1 LVAGP
6 RVAVSLGSLS
16 QGFSIPE
23 LTRAKRPGA
32 VRKIVCFSP
41 AGDLVGGAVVVA
53 IGVDACRH
61 LKGRPENLAIAT
73 LPLLLGL
80 HQVDETLVWWG
91 LQGHVSREV
100 GHVAT
105 WIYLL
110 FALIVLPILVPALLA
125 VFEHSPRRR
134 WRYAPFGAL
143 GAFVSGVLLEAML
156 VGHPAARLGAYHLV
170 YSIGLQHG
178 VVFIGLYIVA
188 TCGPLLASGRRVLVW
203 FGGANLVAVVV
214 LALLCASGF
223 TSLWCF
229 YAALLSGA
237 IALHLRLRQPREDR
251 VAAPRV
257 TYTESVPS

>member
-1 LVAGP
+1 
-6 RVAVSLGSLS
+6 
-16 QGFSIPE
+16 
-23 LTRAKRPGA
+23 
-32 VRKIVCFSP
+32 VRTIVCFSP
-41 AGDLVGGAVVVA
+41 TGDLVGGAVVVA

-61 LKGRPENLAIAT
+61 LKGRPENLAVAT

-80 HQVDETLVWWG
+80 HQIDETFVWWG
-91 LQGHVSREV
+91 LQGHVSQEV

-110 FALIVLPILVPALLA
+110 FALVVLPLLVPVLLA

-134 WRYAPFGAL
+134 WRYAPFAAL

-156 VGHPAARLGAYHLV
+156 VGHPTARLGAYHLV

-178 VVFIGLYIVA
+178 VLYIGLYIVA

-203 FGGANLVAVVV
+203 FGLANLAAVIA

-229 YAALLSGA
+229 YAALVSGA
-237 IALHLRLRQPREDR
+237 IALHLRLR
-251 VAAPRV
+251 
-257 TYTESVPS
+257 VPQVLKSGARIPSPVERLTS